1 MKRGVRGSCTGG
13 AITRGWGGL
22 RDTGDRRTAGPAQPI
37 MVESEHP
44 LDDPRGVGRAVD
56 PPPTGPDDPVEV
68 GPYRVLGRLGAGGM
82 GTVYLAE
89 SPAGARVAIK
99 VIRPELAG
107 DVAFLDRFRREV
119 GAARRVA
126 GFCTAQVLDAN
137 LDGTAPYL
145 VTEYVDGV
153 RLDLVVE
160 RDGPLAASNLEG
172 LAVGVAAALAG
183 IHAAEVVH
191 RDLKPGNVLLSYF
204 GPRVIDFGI
213 ARALDDAST
222 AITRVGT
229 VMGTPAWMAPEQFGN
244 APVTTAADIFAWGG
258 LVAYAGTGRLAFGRG
273 PVEVLAYRI
282 VHQPP
287 DLDGLAEPLRPLVEL
302 AMAKDPARRPSARD
316 LLAEL
321 LDDPSDPG
329 TVRSEVTKVLQRT
342 WVKEPVRT
350 DPAERRPSGR
360 PAAEPAAAGSTT
372 PARVAS
378 SQRPRGRS
386 CRRHRSLLL
395 PCHHPGGR
403 GTRAPVGSPPGPS
416 RAGRPGQR
424 RHDQSAGRPGRRWQG
439 RQAGL
444 PGRNRPDQPAG
455 RPVRRR
461 GRRPG
466 RSRLGRR
473 AGRPGPSRAGR
484 PGRRVRRGR
493 RAGRPGRSRH
503 GRRAGARRRR
513 SGGRCLGRRGSG
525 VCWWPLPSSC
535 SACLPRSTT
544 VTTGATAAGR
554 TGRTARTRS
563 AARRSRGRRP
573 RAARGRAARG
583 TSRYGTGSSS
593 SA

>member
-1 MKRGVRGSCTGG
+1 MDKAVRGSCSEAVAPDEQGGPGLMWRSSRPRMKRGVRGSCTGG

-68 GPYRVLGRLGAGGM
+68 GPYRVLGRLGAVGM
-82 GTVYLAE
+82 
-89 SPAGARVAIK
+89 
-99 VIRPELAG
+99 
-107 DVAFLDRFRREV
+107 
-119 GAARRVA
+119 
-126 GFCTAQVLDAN
+126 
-137 LDGTAPYL
+137 
-145 VTEYVDGV
+145 
-153 RLDLVVE
+153 
-160 RDGPLAASNLEG
+160 
-172 LAVGVAAALAG
+172 AAALAG

-302 AMAKDPARRPSARD
+302 AMAKDPARRPSARA

-466 RSRLGRR
+466 RSRRGRR

-493 RAGRPGRSRH
+493 RGGRPGRSRLGRRGGRPGRGRR

-583 TSRYGTGSSS
+583 
-593 SA
+593 

>member
-1 MKRGVRGSCTGG
+1 MSKGVRGSCSEAVAPDGQGGPGLMQRSSRPRMKRGVRGSCTGG

-44 LDDPRGVGRAVD
+44 LDDPRGVGRAVH

-172 LAVGVAAALAG
+172 LAVGVAAALAA

-222 AITRVGT
+222 AITRAGT

-287 DLDGLAEPLRPLVEL
+287 DLDGLAEPLRPLVER
-302 AMAKDPARRPSARD
+302 AMAKDAALRPSARA

-321 LDDPSDPG
+321 VGDDEADPG
-329 TVRSEVTKVLQRT
+329 TMAPEVTKVLRRT
-342 WVKEPVRT
+342 WVQ
-350 DPAERRPSGR
+350 
-360 PAAEPAAAGSTT
+360 EPARGGPPPRTQAVPPPGAPWPSPASAPPQGWAGYQ
-372 PARVAS
+372 A
-378 SQRPRGRS
+378 
-386 CRRHRSLLL
+386 
-395 PCHHPGGR
+395 PGGQHAA
-403 GTRAPVGSPPGPS
+403 APPAGGPRYQMPGGQPPVAPPGGG
-416 RAGRPGQR
+416 AGPG
-424 RHDQSAGRPGRRWQG
+424 GWGTP
-439 RQAGL
+439 
-444 PGRNRPDQPAG
+444 PPAG
-455 RPVRRR
+455 RRVPGKARLR
-461 GRRPG
+461 GVLVALAIVVVG
-466 RSRLGRR
+466 VLAALNDDG
-473 AGRPGPSRAGR
+473 
-484 PGRRVRRGR
+484 
-493 RAGRPGRSRH
+493 H
-503 GRRAGARRRR
+503 GN
-513 SGGRCLGRRGSG
+513 SGGG
-525 VCWWPLPSSC
+525 
-535 SACLPRSTT
+535 
-544 VTTGATAAGR
+544 
-554 TGRTARTRS
+554 
-563 AARRSRGRRP
+563 
-573 RAARGRAARG
+573 
-583 TSRYGTGSSS
+583 
-593 SA
+593 